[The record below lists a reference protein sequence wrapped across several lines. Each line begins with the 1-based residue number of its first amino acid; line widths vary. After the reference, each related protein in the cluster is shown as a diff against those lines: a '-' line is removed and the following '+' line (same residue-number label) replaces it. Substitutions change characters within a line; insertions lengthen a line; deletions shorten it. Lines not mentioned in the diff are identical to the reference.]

1 MYGIFERECEGRP
14 GYQRGHDEREI
25 RFARY
30 LLRAAR
36 FLVHGKS
43 SRIVERPVVH
53 AKVDKLHQHLLSVP
67 IREALQ
73 EKYQHLEQRPVD
85 AENLQHGPT
94 VFNAT
99 TCDRAKAHP
108 QPGRT
113 YF

>member
-1 MYGIFERECEGRP
+1 MYGIFEREYEGRP

-25 RFARY
+25 RIACY
-30 LLRAAR
+30 PLHETR

-43 SRIVERPVVH
+43 SRIVERAAVH
-53 AKVDKLHQHLLSVP
+53 AKVDQVHQHLLSVP

-85 AENLQHGPT
+85 AEDLQHGHT

-99 TCDRAKAHP
+99 QTWATLRHRAERAK
-108 QPGRT
+108 R
-113 YF
+113 